1 MGNDLLVCEA
11 PSITAGFKIL
21 NSLANVKLL
30 DALPVGGGH
39 FLILARGS
47 QADLRSFSKDAF
59 DVEIV
64 DAIEQSILDAAFSL
78 ASNALAESLVVAETE
93 TVPAM
98 FALAQT
104 LVKRHGLHAIEIKI
118 RKTGLG
124 GAYAYF
130 TGPREACEAAAT
142 EARAHLEAKL
152 RKGSVEVFDRPS
164 EQIKSLFSE

>member
-1 MGNDLLVCEA
+1 MGNDLLVFEA

-30 DALPVGGGH
+30 DAEPVGGGR

-47 QADLRSFSKDAF
+47 KNDLRSFSKDAF

-64 DAIEQSILDAAFSL
+64 EAIEASVLDAVFSL
-78 ASNALAESLVVAETE
+78 APNALAESLIVAETE
-93 TVPAM
+93 TAAAM

-104 LVKRHGLHAIEIKI
+104 LVKTHGLRAIEIKI

-130 TGPREACEAAAT
+130 TGPREACETAAA

-152 RKGSVEVFDRPS
+152 RKGSVEVFDRPN
-164 EQIKSLFSE
+164 EQIKSLFAE